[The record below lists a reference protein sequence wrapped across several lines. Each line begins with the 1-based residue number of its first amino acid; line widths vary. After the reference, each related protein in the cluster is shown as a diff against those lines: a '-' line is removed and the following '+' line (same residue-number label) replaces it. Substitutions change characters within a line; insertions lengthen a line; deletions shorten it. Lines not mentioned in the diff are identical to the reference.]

1 MYIEY
6 NQFLKL
12 VSEACNMDLE
22 NTEKQL
28 SLLIGEINQSLTDGE
43 AYEIEGFGIFSSIGN
58 KLMFN
63 PSNELET
70 EINYKYVG
78 MDPIELD
85 IPEPTFEDP
94 CSEVEDDSITKSFD
108 GLTEEAI
115 IDPLLVSNEN
125 SEADGID
132 ASKGKIDIDDDLG
145 DVFADPFEQ
154 NNEDNVAKEIASI
167 MEEIFV
173 EEEQP
178 SLNNEQVNFDTV
190 EDDSNKEPGAE
201 RLNQL
206 LNEKENY
213 EDLSDINTLDDDTF
227 EHNHTEENIIGIE
240 DPKTEK
246 EDTSEFD
253 DPFLSIQDEQFDESP
268 DQLED
273 IIDNNTL
280 PVIRNTHTDILNSD
294 QSKTK
299 AHHKQK
305 NKIKEVHNTSNR
317 KKKHHLPVWFW
328 LITILVLSNGLIFG
342 LTFLKVIDLPF
353 INFEKNNSDVSMV
366 EQTPLV
372 QQTDEDKIPR
382 NVTTSSNNR
391 EIEAEQVTEPAV
403 QENESIVS
411 TSSPDRRYGLTG
423 EVTELGNDG
432 YTIVLFTLKN
442 KNNAINE
449 VQKLVNAGY
458 RAFLTPIRNE
468 RIGIMYRVSLGQFS
482 SLFNAAIASA
492 EAENLLPENYI
503 IKKIN

>member
-1 MYIEY
+1 MHIAH

-12 VSEACNMDLE
+12 VSEACNLDLE

-28 SLLIGEINQSLTDGE
+28 VQLVGEINQSLTGGE
-43 AYEIEGFGIFSSIGN
+43 AYEIEGFGSFSSLGN
-58 KLMFN
+58 KVMFI
-63 PSNELET
+63 PSVELET

-78 MDPIELD
+78 MQPIELD
-85 IPEPTFEDP
+85 ILEPTFEDP
-94 CSEVEDDSITKSFD
+94 FIADDDDSITEPLDSKFD
-108 GLTEEAI
+108 GLVDDKI
-115 IDPLLVSNEN
+115 IAPLLVSNKN
-125 SEADGID
+125 LEAEGMD

-145 DVFADPFEQ
+145 DDFADPFEQ
-154 NNEDNVAKEIASI
+154 NNEDKVGKEIASI
-167 MEEIFV
+167 MEEIIL
-173 EEEQP
+173 EEEEH
-178 SLNNEQVNFDTV
+178 LD
-190 EDDSNKEPGAE
+190 
-201 RLNQL
+201 QL
-206 LNEKENY
+206 LNEEESY
-213 EDLSDINTLDDDTF
+213 GDLSDINAPDDDIF
-227 EHNHTEENIIGIE
+227 EHNHAEENTIDSE
-240 DPKTEK
+240 DSKTDR
-246 EDTSEFD
+246 EDITDFD
-253 DPFLSIQDEQFDESP
+253 DPFLSIQDEPFDESP

-273 IIDNNTL
+273 IIDDNIL
-280 PVIRNTHTDILNSD
+280 PVIRNTHTDDSNSD

-299 AHHKQK
+299 AHHNQK

-317 KKKHHLPVWFW
+317 KKKRHLSVWFW
-328 LITILVLSNGLIFG
+328 LITLLVLSNGLIFG

-372 QQTDEDKIPR
+372 QQTDEDKIPE

-411 TSSPDRRYGLTG
+411 ISSPDRHYGLTG

-492 EAENLLPENYI
+492 EVENLLPENYI